1 MSKEINFDTNNNKW
15 TDVRL
20 SNQAVATVMMALQK
34 CILEQVDITDLL
46 KDLSFS
52 RDVDTNELVITN
64 PPSIKFDNFG
74 TDQEH
79 R

>member
-1 MSKEINFDTNNNKW
+1 MSKEIDFSTDKNKW

-52 RDVDTNELVITN
+52 RDMDTNELVITN
-64 PPSIKFDNFG
+64 PPSIKFDDLG
-74 TDQEH
+74 TD
-79 R
+79 

>member
-46 KDLSFS
+46 KDLS
-52 RDVDTNELVITN
+52 
-64 PPSIKFDNFG
+64 
-74 TDQEH
+74 
-79 R
+79 

>member
-1 MSKEINFDTNNNKW
+1 MSDEINFDTNNNKW

-52 RDVDTNELVITN
+52 RDMDTNELVITN
-64 PPSIKFDNFG
+64 PPSIKFDDLG
-74 TDQEH
+74 TD
-79 R
+79 

>member
-1 MSKEINFDTNNNKW
+1 MSEEINFDTNNNKW

-52 RDVDTNELVITN
+52 RDMDTNELVITN
-64 PPSIKFDNFG
+64 PPSIKFDNLG
-74 TDQEH
+74 TD
-79 R
+79 

>member
-52 RDVDTNELVITN
+52 RDMDTNELVITN
-64 PPSIKFDNFG
+64 PPSIKFDDLG
-74 TDQEH
+74 TD
-79 R
+79 

>member
-1 MSKEINFDTNNNKW
+1 MSEEINFDTNNNKW

-52 RDVDTNELVITN
+52 RDMDTNELVITN
-64 PPSIKFDNFG
+64 PPSIKFDDLG
-74 TDQEH
+74 TD
-79 R
+79 

>member
-1 MSKEINFDTNNNKW
+1 MSKEIDFSTDKNKW

-74 TDQEH
+74 TD
-79 R
+79 

>member
-1 MSKEINFDTNNNKW
+1 MSKEIDFDTSKNEWN
-15 TDVRL
+15 DVRL

-52 RDVDTNELVITN
+52 RDMDTNELVITN
-64 PPSIKFDNFG
+64 PPSIKFDDLG
-74 TDQEH
+74 TD
-79 R
+79 

>member
-1 MSKEINFDTNNNKW
+1 MSKEIDFDTSKNEWN
-15 TDVRL
+15 DVRL

-52 RDVDTNELVITN
+52 RDMDTNELVITN
-64 PPSIKFDNFG
+64 PPSIKFDNLG
-74 TDQEH
+74 TD
-79 R
+79 

>member
-1 MSKEINFDTNNNKW
+1 MSKEINFDTNKNQWN
-15 TDVRL
+15 DVRL

-52 RDVDTNELVITN
+52 RDMDTNELVITN
-64 PPSIKFDNFG
+64 PPSIKFDNLNADLG
-74 TDQEH
+74 E
-79 R
+79 

>member
-74 TDQEH
+74 TD
-79 R
+79 